1 MGECHA
7 SYNITG
13 IRFDR
18 WRVDLLKAAIIKA
31 GIPCYI
37 EGKDEAVSGGLRLIP
52 HGQGFKDF
60 GPAVDRLEDLLLE
73 GRVLH
78 GGHPILTMCAS
89 NTRVVQD
96 PAGNRKFD
104 KMKSTGRIDGM
115 VALGMAV
122 NWTEDAAPVK
132 EGGIFDWAGFLATR
146 EARA

>member
-1 MGECHA
+1 M
-7 SYNITG
+7 
-13 IRFDR
+13 
-18 WRVDLLKAAIIKA
+18 
-31 GIPCYI
+31 
-37 EGKDEAVSGGLRLIP
+37 
-52 HGQGFKDF
+52 
-60 GPAVDRLEDLLLE
+60 
-73 GRVLH
+73 LH

-122 NWTEDAAPVK
+122 NWTEDAAPPVQGSMLNWNDYLK
-132 EGGIFDWAGFLATR
+132 ER